1 MRLSPPTTL
10 VFIISVVIAI
20 VAALAALGVI
30 PGLPIASVWLM
41 AVAYA
46 VLALACVL
54 KGA

>member
-10 VFIISVVIAI
+10 VFIITVVVAI

-41 AVAYA
+41 AIAYV
-46 VLALACVL
+46 VLALGCL
-54 KGA
+54 LRGA

>member
-10 VFIISVVIAI
+10 VFIITVVIAI

-30 PGLPIASVWLM
+30 PGLPIASVWIM
-41 AVAYA
+41 AVAYL

-54 KGA
+54 RGA

>member
-10 VFIISVVIAI
+10 VFVITVVIAI
-20 VAALAALGVI
+20 VAALAALGII
-30 PGLPIASVWLM
+30 PSLPIASVWLM
-41 AVAYA
+41 ALAYV